1 MLLFFSDP
9 FFRRFFEGIVPEER
23 QVPIKGLGTS
33 FVFRSDGYILTNEHV
48 VSGADEIKVTFL
60 DGREF
65 EGKVIGSDTLTDI
78 AVVKLKLRVFL
89 LFLWAAP
96 MLPEWENG

>member
-1 MLLFFSDP
+1 M
-9 FFRRFFEGIVPEER
+9 
-23 QVPIKGLGTS
+23 
-33 FVFRSDGYILTNEHV
+33 

-78 AVVKLKLRVFL
+78 AVVKIGSSGSSYYFFGQLRCCPSGRMDNCHWQSLWTFSL
-89 LFLWAAP
+89 LL
-96 MLPEWENG
+96 